1 MNQGGIRPGACM
13 GLQADYHSCHQP
25 TVKALKNQLDVYQC
39 WAKNTPQWNSDITN
53 FIITINIP
61 SCNASITP

>member
-39 WAKNTPQWNSDITN
+39 
-53 FIITINIP
+53 
-61 SCNASITP
+61 